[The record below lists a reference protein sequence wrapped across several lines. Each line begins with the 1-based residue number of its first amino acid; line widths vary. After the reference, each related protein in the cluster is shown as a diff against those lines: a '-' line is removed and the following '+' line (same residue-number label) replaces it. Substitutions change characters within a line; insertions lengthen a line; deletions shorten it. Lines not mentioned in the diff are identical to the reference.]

1 MIDDSFRSPA
11 ANGTHRGGRQAA
23 ELSQRPVEPT
33 MTAPTALEKPRDDTP
48 THADRFPV
56 ATAELERIAAVVLDA
71 ARKGGATAAET
82 DVSQGVG
89 QSVTVRKGEV
99 ETIAYNRDKGV
110 SVTVYLGRRRGHASS
125 ADFSDASIRD
135 TVGKALAIARYTA
148 EDPCAGLADA
158 DRLARGWPDLDLYHP
173 WNLTVDDAI
182 ELGREAEA
190 AALAVDRR
198 LTNSEGASVSRG
210 ESEFVYANS
219 LGFSGGYRSSRHHID
234 VSVIGED
241 KDGMQRDFWY
251 TAARSPQDLQR
262 ADEVGRA
269 AGERTARRLGARPLA
284 TIECPVLFEAPE
296 ASDLIGAFVQA
307 VSGGSLYR
315 KSSFLLDSLGQE
327 IFAPHLSIREEPHLP
342 RGRGSAPFDA
352 EGVATSPRDVVERGV
367 VRGYFLGSYSAR
379 KLGMST
385 TGNAGGSHNLVVSH
399 GDDDLAALM
408 RRMGRGLLVTEQL
421 GQGVN
426 AVTGDFSR
434 GAAGFWVEGG
444 EIAHPVEEVTIAGN
458 LREMFRDIV
467 AIGRDVDRR
476 GARHT
481 GSILVGRMTVGGR

>member
-11 ANGTHRGGRQAA
+11 ANALRGGRQAA
-23 ELSQRPVEPT
+23 ELSFTRVDPT
-33 MTAPTALEKPRDDTP
+33 MTAPTALENPRDDAQ
-48 THADRFPV
+48 THGDHFPV
-56 ATAELERIAAVVLDA
+56 ATAELERVAAVVLDA
-71 ARKGGATAAET
+71 ARKGGATGAET
-82 DVSQGVG
+82 DVSQGIG

-110 SVTVYLGRRRGHASS
+110 SVTVYLGQRRGHASS

-148 EDPCAGLADA
+148 EDPCAGLADP
-158 DRLARGWPDLDLYHP
+158 DRLARNWPDLDLYHP
-173 WNLTVDDAI
+173 WSLAVDEAI

-219 LGFSGGYRSSRHHID
+219 QGFRGGYRSSRHHID

-251 TAARSPQDLQR
+251 TAARSPRDLQR
-262 ADEVGRA
+262 GSEVGRI

-284 TIECPVLFEAPE
+284 TIDCPVLFEAPE
-296 ASDLIGAFVQA
+296 AADLIGAFVQA

-327 IFAPHLSIREEPHLP
+327 VFAPHVSMREEPHLP

-352 EGVATSPRDVVERGV
+352 EGVATAARAIVERGV
-367 VRGYFLGSYSAR
+367 VRGYFLGSYAAR

-399 GDDDLAALM
+399 GDDDLPALM

-444 EIAHPVEEVTIAGN
+444 EIVHPVEEVTIAGN
-458 LREMFRDIV
+458 LREMYRDIV

-476 GARHT
+476 GSRHT
-481 GSILVGRMTVGGR
+481 GSILIGRMRVGGR